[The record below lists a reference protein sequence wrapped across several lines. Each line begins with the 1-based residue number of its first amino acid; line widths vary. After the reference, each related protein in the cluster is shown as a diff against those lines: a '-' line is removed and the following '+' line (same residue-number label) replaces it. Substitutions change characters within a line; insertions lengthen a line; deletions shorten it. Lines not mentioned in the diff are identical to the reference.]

1 MVLVDCVV
9 AARCEFVLF
18 TLKIVGDAC
27 VLKCA
32 RDLSE
37 ISPLIVLPGCYLKNL
52 FFEGSRGR
60 FFSTIKV
67 QCKALGDDHAHVAI
81 KDVAFHKF

>member
-1 MVLVDCVV
+1 MLVDCVV

-52 FFEGSRGR
+52 FSRALEAV
-60 FFSTIKV
+60 SLAPSKSNAKPWETIM
-67 QCKALGDDHAHVAI
+67 LT
-81 KDVAFHKF
+81 